1 MRASLRPSDLNDP
14 NRCRIIP
21 LYKWIDY
28 FLRSPLG
35 LLAPR
40 LQPVIEASRTRS
52 LQSDGER
59 TAPCSSVR
67 SLLLLSDPA
76 YDLRIHVRY
85 LTSDNRF
92 SKTKRWCRNSTSLKV
107 RNGGTESSTN
117 SVSDVS
123 RTNGRPPI
131 LDKIEDADGVG
142 MAGLSII

>member
-1 MRASLRPSDLNDP
+1 MRVSLRPSDLNDL

-28 FLRSPLG
+28 FLRSPFG

-40 LQPVIEASRTRS
+40 FQSVIEASGTRS

-59 TAPCSSVR
+59 TTPRSSVR

-92 SKTKRWCRNSTSLKV
+92 SKTKRLCRNSTSLKV

-131 LDKIEDADGVG
+131 LDKIEDADDVG
-142 MAGLSII
+142 MAGLSTI